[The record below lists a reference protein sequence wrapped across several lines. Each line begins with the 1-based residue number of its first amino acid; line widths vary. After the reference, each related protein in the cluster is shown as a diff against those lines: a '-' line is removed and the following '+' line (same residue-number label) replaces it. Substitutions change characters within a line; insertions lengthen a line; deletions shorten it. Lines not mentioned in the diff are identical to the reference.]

1 MNTPHPDWIVPDWP
15 APGTVRAFVT
25 TRAGGTSAGP
35 YASFNLGLR
44 TADDPAAVS
53 ANRAA
58 LRSLLPQEPVWLRQV
73 HGNRVIDADGR
84 PTAPEVSADAP
95 PAASEADAAVARNP
109 GTVCAVLVAD
119 CVPVLLTDRAGDTVA
134 VAHAG
139 WRGLASG
146 VIENTVREMQC
157 PPETLLAFLGPGI
170 GPRAFEVGADVRD
183 AFVAG
188 DPDAA
193 SAFVPHAP
201 GKWLADLFALARRR
215 LARAGVP
222 AVFGGDLCTH
232 SDPARFFSHRR
243 NPVTGRMA
251 AVIWRAP

>member
-1 MNTPHPDWIVPDWP
+1 MISPHPEWIVPDWP
-15 APGTVRAFVT
+15 APDTVRAFVT

-84 PTAPEVSADAP
+84 PTAPE
-95 PAASEADAAVARNP
+95 ADAAVARNP
-109 GTVCAVLVAD
+109 GSVCAVLVAD
-119 CVPVLLTDRAGDTVA
+119 CVPVLLTDREGGTVA

-157 PPETLLAFLGPGI
+157 APATLLAFIGPGI

-188 DPDAA
+188 DPEAA

-215 LARAGVP
+215 LAHAGVP
-222 AVFGGDLCTH
+222 AVFGGGLCTH
-232 SDPARFFSHRR
+232 SDPERFFSHRR

-251 AVIWRAP
+251 AVIWRLETGD